1 MSPNTSTKP
10 IINSLNNLT
19 TTPSATTKHSSKP
32 QDNSLQDTVTQGTVV
47 AAYGKRFQ
55 VELLDKKRISCV
67 TRGKKTDLACG
78 DVVTIK
84 FTDKHEGVVE
94 STLPRKTLLYRSNA
108 FKSKMLA
115 ANVTQI
121 IIVLATQPSFYEA
134 LLNRCLIAAEA
145 ADIKALIVLNKCDL
159 ADNDDA
165 KQKLKLYTDLGY
177 RVLSL
182 SAKEDISTLRPYLQ
196 NEASILVGQSGM
208 GKSTIINALLPN
220 EDVRTREVS
229 HVLDS
234 GKHTT
239 TAAHLYHLDEHSQ
252 LIDSPGLQEFG
263 LHHLSTDELEHAFIE
278 FRPFLGKCRFNN
290 CKHLQEPD
298 CAITS
303 AVDAHIITSERLAIY
318 KMLRLEISLQ
328 IPL

>member
-1 MSPNTSTKP
+1 MHINDAINTQDKTR
-10 IINSLNNLT
+10 L
-19 TTPSATTKHSSKP
+19 
-32 QDNSLQDTVTQGTVV
+32 QDNIQGTIV

-55 VELLDKKRISCV
+55 VELNEGKSRISCV

-78 DVVTIK
+78 DAVIIK
-84 FTDKHEGVVE
+84 LTDKHEGVIE
-94 STLPRKTLLYRSNA
+94 TILPRKTLLYRSNA

-115 ANVTQI
+115 SNVTQI

-145 ADIKALIVLNKCDL
+145 ANIKALVVLNKCDL

-165 KQKLKLYTDLGY
+165 KQKLGLYTNLGY
-177 RVLSL
+177 RVLAL
-182 SAKEDISTLRPYLQ
+182 SAKEDISSLRPYLQ
-196 NEASILVGQSGM
+196 GEASILVGQSGM

-229 HVLDS
+229 LVLDS

-239 TAAHLYHLDEHSQ
+239 TAAHLYHLDEDSQ

-298 CAITS
+298 CAIKD
-303 AVDAHIITSERLAIY
+303 AVTAGQITPERLAIY
-318 KMLRLEISLQ
+318 KMLRTEISH
-328 IPL
+328 

>member
-1 MSPNTSTKP
+1 M
-10 IINSLNNLT
+10 T
-19 TTPSATTKHSSKP
+19 TTPSATTKHFSKP

-55 VELLDKKRISCV
+55 VELSDKKRISCV

-78 DVVTIK
+78 DVVTVK

-239 TAAHLYHLDEHSQ
+239 TAAHLYHLDERSQ

-298 CAITS
+298 CAIIS
-303 AVDAHIITSERLAIY
+303 AVDAHKITSERLAIY

>member
-1 MSPNTSTKP
+1 MSHAQDSVTNQNTTH
-10 IINSLNNLT
+10 L
-19 TTPSATTKHSSKP
+19 
-32 QDNSLQDTVTQGTVV
+32 QGTIV

-55 VELLDKKRISCV
+55 VELSDSKQRISCV

-78 DVVTIK
+78 DLVTLQL
-84 FTDKHEGVVE
+84 TDKHEGVIE
-94 STLPRKTLLYRSNA
+94 TTLPRKTLLYRSNA

-145 ADIKALIVLNKCDL
+145 ANIKALIVLNKCDL

-165 KQKLKLYTDLGY
+165 KKKLALYTALGY
-177 RVLSL
+177 QVLPL

-196 NEASILVGQSGM
+196 GEASILVGQSGM
-208 GKSTIINALLPN
+208 GKSTIINSLLPD
-220 EDVRTREVS
+220 ELVRTQEVS

-239 TAAHLYHLDEHSQ
+239 TAAHLYHLDAHSQ

-298 CAITS
+298 CAITT
-303 AVDAHIITSERLAIY
+303 AMTANQITSERLAIY
-318 KMLRLEISLQ
+318 KLLRTEISR
-328 IPL
+328 

>member
-1 MSPNTSTKP
+1 MKSSTSPNTSTKP
-10 IINSLNNLT
+10 IINLLNNLT
-19 TTPSATTKHSSKP
+19 TTQAASIKRTSQLNDPTIK
-32 QDNSLQDTVTQGTVV
+32 GTVV

-55 VELLDKKRISCV
+55 VELADKKRISCV

-78 DVVTIK
+78 DVVTLK
-84 FTDKHEGVVE
+84 LTDKHEGVVE

-115 ANVTQI
+115 ANITQI

-145 ADIKALIVLNKCDL
+145 ANIKALIVLNKCDL

-177 RVLSL
+177 QVLSL
-182 SAKEDISTLRPYLQ
+182 SAKEDITMLRPYLQ

-278 FRPFLGKCRFNN
+278 FRPYLGKCRFNN

-303 AVDAHIITSERLAIY
+303 AVEAHKITPERLAIY
-318 KMLRLEISLQ
+318 KMLRLEI
-328 IPL
+328 

>member
-1 MSPNTSTKP
+1 MHSTE
-10 IINSLNNLT
+10 
-19 TTPSATTKHSSKP
+19 
-32 QDNSLQDTVTQGTVV
+32 TVNIQAPLQGTVV

-55 VELLDKKRISCV
+55 VELNKSKQRISCV

-78 DVVTIK
+78 DVVTIQL
-84 FTDKHEGVVE
+84 TDKHEGVVE
-94 STLPRKTLLYRSNA
+94 TTLPRKTLLYRSNA

-145 ADIKALIVLNKCDL
+145 ANIKVLIVLNKCDL
-159 ADNDDA
+159 TDNDGA
-165 KQKLKLYTDLGY
+165 KEKLSFYATLGY
-177 RVLSL
+177 QVLSL
-182 SAKEDISTLRPYLQ
+182 SAKQDISALRPYLQ
-196 NEASILVGQSGM
+196 GEVSILVGQSGM
-208 GKSTIINALLPN
+208 GKSTMINALLPN
-220 EDVRTREVS
+220 EQVRTQEVS

-239 TAAHLYHLDEHSQ
+239 TAAHLYHLDEESQ

-263 LHHLSTDELEHAFIE
+263 LHHLSTGELEHAFVE

-298 CAITS
+298 CAIT
-303 AVDAHIITSERLAIY
+303 AAMTTNAITPERLAIY
-318 KMLRLEISLQ
+318 KMLRTEISR
-328 IPL
+328 

>member
-1 MSPNTSTKP
+1 MHINDSINT
-10 IINSLNNLT
+10 
-19 TTPSATTKHSSKP
+19 
-32 QDNSLQDTVTQGTVV
+32 QDKTRLQGTIV

-55 VELLDKKRISCV
+55 VELTEGKSRISCV

-78 DVVTIK
+78 DAVMIK
-84 FTDKHEGVVE
+84 LTDKHEGVIE
-94 STLPRKTLLYRSNA
+94 TILPRKTLLYRSNA

-115 ANVTQI
+115 SNVSQI

-134 LLNRCLIAAEA
+134 LLNRCLVAAEA
-145 ADIKALIVLNKCDL
+145 ANIKALVVLNKCDL

-165 KQKLKLYTDLGY
+165 KQKLGLYTNLGY
-177 RVLSL
+177 RVLAL
-182 SAKEDISTLRPYLQ
+182 SAKEDISSLRPYLQ
-196 NEASILVGQSGM
+196 GEASILVGQSGM

-229 HVLDS
+229 LVLDS

-239 TAAHLYHLDEHSQ
+239 TAAHLYHLDEDSQ

-298 CAITS
+298 CAIKDAVS
-303 AVDAHIITSERLAIY
+303 AGQITPERLAIY
-318 KMLRLEISLQ
+318 KMLRTEISH
-328 IPL
+328 